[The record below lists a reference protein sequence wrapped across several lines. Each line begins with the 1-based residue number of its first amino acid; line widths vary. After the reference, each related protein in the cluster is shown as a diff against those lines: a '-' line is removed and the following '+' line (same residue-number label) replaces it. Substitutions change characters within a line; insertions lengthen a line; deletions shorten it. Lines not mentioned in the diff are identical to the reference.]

1 MADSMPNVIFYL
13 GRSMHPFLQE
23 GDEILYQPCDKHPI
37 KRGDIIVF
45 SPPGEDRIVI
55 HRVITAALE
64 GYRTQGDSNVRPDPW
79 LLSRGEIIG
88 RAVRYRRKGK
98 DCAIRGG
105 IGGIWRSASVRH
117 VLTIRTLLVHVMDP
131 VLRSA
136 FYSGLLAGWIPQRY
150 KPRVLS
156 ITRAEGT
163 ELILVMGERILGRRF
178 AGSEIWNIRRRYWPL
193 VDRQAIHRGRIA
205 VGRRNHV

>member
-1 MADSMPNVIFYL
+1 MADPMPNVIFYL
-13 GRSMHPFLQE
+13 GRSMHPSLQD
-23 GDEILYQPCDKHPI
+23 GDEILYQPCDKYPI

-55 HRVITAALE
+55 HRVISAALE
-64 GYRTQGDSNVRPDPW
+64 AFRTQGDSNVHPDPW

-98 DCAIRGG
+98 DYAIRGG
-105 IGGIWRSASVRH
+105 IGGIWRSAAIRH
-117 VLTIRTLLVHVMDP
+117 FLALRTLLVYVMNP
-131 VLRSA
+131 VLRSV
-136 FYSGLLAGWIPQRY
+136 FYAGLLAGWIPQQY

-163 ELILVMGERILGRRF
+163 ELILVMGKRILGRRF
-178 AGSEIWNIRRRYWPL
+178 AGSEIWNIRRRYWSF
-193 VDRQAIHRGRIA
+193 VDREKLKAGS
-205 VGRRNHV
+205 